1 VFRSGGDG
9 ALPLVAAVA
18 ELVHVEW
25 IVTGRAGLIDATYV
39 VHAEAREEAIPK
51 ATKGESCRPPAA
63 RTILRVREGVRS
75 FAPDLYFF
83 QKHA

>member
-39 VHAEAREEAIPK
+39 VHAETREEAIPK

-63 RTILRVREGVRS
+63 RSLRVREGVRS
-75 FAPDLYFF
+75 FALDLYFF